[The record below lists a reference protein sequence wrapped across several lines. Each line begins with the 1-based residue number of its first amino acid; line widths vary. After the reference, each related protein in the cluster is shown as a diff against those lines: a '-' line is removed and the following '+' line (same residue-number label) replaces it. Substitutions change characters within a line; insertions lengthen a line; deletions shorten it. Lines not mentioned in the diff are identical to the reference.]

1 MKTISF
7 EWDDKKAESNFAKH
21 KISFEEAQTVFF
33 DSSARM
39 VFDPDHSERE
49 DRFILLGLSS
59 LLRLLIVCHCCRDV
73 NGKIIRIISA
83 RKANKKEQKQYAR
96 FLS

>member
-39 VFDPDHSERE
+39 VFDPDHSE
-49 DRFILLGLSS
+49 
-59 LLRLLIVCHCCRDV
+59 
-73 NGKIIRIISA
+73 
-83 RKANKKEQKQYAR
+83 
-96 FLS
+96 

>member
-1 MKTISF
+1 MIQI
-7 EWDDKKAESNFAKH
+7 AASNFVKH
-21 KISFEEAQTVFF
+21 KISFEEAQTAFF
-33 DSSARM
+33 DTKAR
-39 VFDPDHSERE
+39 VIFDPNNSEQE

-59 LLRLLIVCHCCRDV
+59 LLRLLVVCHCCRDA
-73 NGKIIRIISA
+73 NGEVIRKISA